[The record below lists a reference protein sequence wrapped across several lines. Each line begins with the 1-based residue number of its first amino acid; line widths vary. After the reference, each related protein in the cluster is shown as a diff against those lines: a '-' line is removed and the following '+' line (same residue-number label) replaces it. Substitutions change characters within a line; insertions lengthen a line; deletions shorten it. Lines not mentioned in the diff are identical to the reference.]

1 VSSNGKIPKRAR
13 GRLVYIGRDDP
24 DDVAGAIATIGA
36 ALHFAAENLEQFRS
50 ETNAHNLAHGDT
62 RPDEL
67 PTLAQYR
74 LAVAY
79 SHDMVSPECT
89 EPVG

>member
-1 VSSNGKIPKRAR
+1 VSQIPKRAH

-36 ALHFAAENLEQFRS
+36 ALHFAAENLEQFRR
-50 ETNAHNLAHGDT
+50 ETNAHHETHADAVLDG
-62 RPDEL
+62 PP

-79 SHDMVSPECT
+79 SHDMLSPECE
-89 EPVG
+89 EPLP